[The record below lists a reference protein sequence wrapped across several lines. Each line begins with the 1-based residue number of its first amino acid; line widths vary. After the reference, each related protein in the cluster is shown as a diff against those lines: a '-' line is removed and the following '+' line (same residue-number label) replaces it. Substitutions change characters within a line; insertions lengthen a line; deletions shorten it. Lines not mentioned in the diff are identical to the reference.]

1 MKLRKLEIALEKVE
15 GFETPNVNYEQYK
28 TPATVAAPFLHLAFM
43 SGDIEGKT
51 VYDLGC
57 GTGILSIGAAILGAK
72 KVTGFDIDENAV
84 SCAVKNAAEMSAE
97 INGAGMNE
105 TNTEGMNMDETS
117 MNETNANE
125 TIRFAVLDV
134 SKIPECIGSGKL
146 KRADTVLMNPP
157 FGAQEKGNDRP
168 FLKAALEA
176 GAVIYSI
183 HNKGSRAFIEKF
195 IKPAVITDCFITDF
209 PIRKTFD
216 FHKKEIQTI
225 DVEIYRIKSD

>member
-28 TPATVAAPFLHLAFM
+28 TPAAVAAPFLHMAFM

-57 GTGILSIGAAILGAK
+57 GTGILSIGAALLGAK
-72 KVTGFDIDENAV
+72 DVIGFDIDENAI
-84 SCAVKNAAEMSAE
+84 SGAVKNAAGMKKE
-97 INGAGMNE
+97 IDENGV
-105 TNTEGMNMDETS
+105 S
-117 MNETNANE
+117 E
-125 TIRFAVLDV
+125 TIRFSVLNV
-134 SKIPECIGSGKL
+134 SEIPDCIGSGKL

-168 FLKAALEA
+168 FLKAALKA
-176 GAVIYSI
+176 GNVVYSI

-195 IKPAVITDCFITDF
+195 IKPAVITNCFITDF
-209 PIRKTFD
+209 PIRKTFG
-216 FHKKEIQTI
+216 FHKKDIQTI
-225 DVEIYRIKSD
+225 DVEIYRIESGQNSV

>member
-1 MKLRKLEIALEKVE
+1 MKLRKLEMALEKVE

-57 GTGILSIGAAILGAK
+57 GTGILSIGAAILGAAE
-72 KVTGFDIDENAV
+72 VVGFDIDENAV
-84 SCAVKNAAEMSAE
+84 KSAE
-97 INGAGMNE
+97 KNSEKMGAEIGE
-105 TNTEGMNMDETS
+105 SVIE
-117 MNETNANE
+117 
-125 TIRFAVLDV
+125 FAVSDI
-134 SKIPECIGSGKL
+134 SKISGKIESGEL
-146 KRADTVLMNPP
+146 KRADTILMNPP

-168 FLKAALEA
+168 FLEAAIAA
-176 GAVIYSI
+176 GGVIYSI

-195 IKPAVITDCFITDF
+195 IKPAVVTDCFITAF

-216 FHKKEIQTI
+216 FHKKEVQTI
-225 DVEIYRIKSD
+225 DVEIYRIESKS

>member
-1 MKLRKLEIALEKVE
+1 MKLRKLEMALEKVE
-15 GFETPNVNYEQYK
+15 GFVAPNVNYEQYK

-43 SGDIEGKT
+43 SGDIAGKT

-57 GTGILSIGAAILGAK
+57 GTGILSIGAAILGASG
-72 KVTGFDIDENAV
+72 VVGFDIDENAV
-84 SCAVKNAAEMSAE
+84 KSAEKNAEKYAGKMGGE
-97 INGAGMNE
+97 IGDSE
-105 TNTEGMNMDETS
+105 IEFIVSD
-117 MNETNANE
+117 
-125 TIRFAVLDV
+125 I
-134 SKIPECIGSGKL
+134 SKIPEMIESGEL

-168 FLKAALEA
+168 FLEAALAA
-176 GAVIYSI
+176 GNVIYSI

-195 IKPAVITDCFITDF
+195 IKPAVVTDCFITEF

-225 DVEIYRIKSD
+225 EVEIFRIESE

>member
-43 SGDIEGKT
+43 SGDIVGKT

-57 GTGILSIGAAILGAK
+57 GTGILSIGAALLGAK
-72 KVTGFDIDENAV
+72 VVVGFDIDENAI
-84 SCAVKNAAEMSAE
+84 SSAVKNAAEMSE
-97 INGAGMNE
+97 KIGE
-105 TNTEGMNMDETS
+105 TGV
-117 MNETNANE
+117 NE
-125 TIRFAVLDV
+125 TIRFSV
-134 SKIPECIGSGKL
+134 SNISEIPERIESKEL

-168 FLKAALEA
+168 FLKAALKA
-176 GAVIYSI
+176 GNVIYSI

-195 IKPAVITDCFITDF
+195 IKPAVITGYFITDF
-209 PIRKTFD
+209 PVRKTFD
-216 FHKKEIQTI
+216 FHKKDIQTI
-225 DVEIYRIKSD
+225 AVEIYRIESGQNIV